1 MESIEKPKTNILS
14 EEERQ
19 AIFARADLREMSQKL
34 KVDALNLSSAENLG
48 ERKEYYEETLSLI
61 NREAD
66 GNETIDTKTAK
77 KTLEEKGEEME
88 NKARLMEK
96 VAPNL
101 SYFIYA
107 NLAKLEQLADV
118 DFQDSVD
125 AAKKSSEKSKDIPKF
140 SPSAIL
146 PDAILIGTQKRV
158 TAKTELPEI
167 SKVAQEVLTNEKLLE
182 SYALVLDESQREEF
196 LKQLPEDQRRRV
208 SIILDSAVSRTLHQ
222 SLVEKKTPEEDQ
234 RRAVRLRLFK
244 ELRTALENPKT
255 TDRKLVKMLG
265 KSFAEIGEDSR
276 QLLLEIIRDEF
287 ENRQEEGLKK
297 EKDDYLPR
305 IMKVMVD
312 NFDDWRANDI
322 ILQTASDSRL
332 NHRLSIYLF
341 KKLIEKKYI
350 SEDVGEW
357 WQENRKNEK
366 PSLEI
371 LQRVV
376 SDLGVVPSR
385 QILDFIGDDSRWK
398 EGKKVLDLNGRIE
411 KIKSSQEEFSGIE
424 NNVELAKILHR
435 DENKAIVYY
444 LLYGGQD
451 RFNLI
456 NNYDFSK
463 FSEMIGLISGDES
476 YAREKNL
483 TPLKVHEKPI
493 RKFRE
498 SLLNSGVSA
507 SEADLMIENLR
518 NGHFLLKNQEQ
529 ARQEVSFDVDE
540 NAALGIANKELGK
553 VLGKEQ
559 LGVILRFPLYREYLE
574 KENNRESKKLM
585 EEIRDATTFSQRL
598 ALLEKIDKQF
608 PDFKE
613 QVKTDLQKNWLKF
626 GEKMLIEM
634 TLDQVMEN
642 SVVSVR
648 GEDILPRLDAKRI
661 DLKRI
666 KKDLLILLKGENK
679 AIGDTGREIS
689 KKKKAR
695 AGLVEGLERQ
705 KDEKGKANIEERIKS
720 IDKDIED
727 LEKRRALLGE
737 AKVDERFS
745 HLTPEEKKEEIDKLS
760 QEVIVLTEK
769 SPSAIFTYIT
779 MQVLGEER
787 LRESDIGLIKEMESH
802 LQAPFQ
808 QISDFKTYERPK
820 QGAKRQNIV
829 LQYLDKTKRMMN
841 MVRFAD
847 SKICCFS
854 SSNYEMRVQ
863 HDTPNKFW
871 VTSIN
876 ADPMS
881 FVISM
886 EIPQAETEDNK
897 TKAVENIGFIFGSFG
912 ISEKGKLAILLNGI
926 YYAPGIES
934 KEQVKAITDA
944 VEKIFVGLP
953 IENIA
958 IGSQYGGSSVGEN
971 IPKEYSNNPVELTR
985 LRALDDGGG
994 DPETTIYD
1002 DLNTNKDL
1010 NRPHDYSGSTWHKN
1024 LSVKSV
1030 K

>member
-1 MESIEKPKTNILS
+1 MENFEKPKTNILT

-34 KVDALNLSSAENLG
+34 KVDALNLSFAENLG
-48 ERKEYYEETLSLI
+48 ERKEYYEETLSTI

-66 GNETIDTKTAK
+66 GNETIDLKTAK
-77 KTLEEKGEEME
+77 KIIEEKGEET
-88 NKARLMEK
+88 KQRAQLMEK

-101 SYFIYA
+101 SYFLYA
-107 NLAKLEQLADV
+107 NLAKIEQAAGSN
-118 DFQDSVD
+118 FQDSVD
-125 AAKKSSEKSKDIPKF
+125 SAKESSEKSKDIPKF

-146 PDAILIGTQKRV
+146 PDAILIGTQKRTV
-158 TAKTELPEI
+158 AKTELPAI
-167 SKVAQEVLTNEKLLE
+167 NKVAQEVLTNEKLLE

-244 ELRTALENPKT
+244 ELRTAIENPKT
-255 TDRKLVKMLG
+255 TEKKLVKMLG
-265 KSFAEIGEDSR
+265 KSFAEMGEDSR

-287 ENRQEEGLKK
+287 ESRQGEDAEK
-297 EKDDYLPR
+297 EDYLPR

-312 NFDDWRANDI
+312 NFDDLRANDI

-332 NHRLSIYLF
+332 NHHLSIFLF

-385 QILDFIGDDSRWK
+385 QILDFISEDSRWK
-398 EGKKVLDLNGRIE
+398 EGRKVLDLNGRIE
-411 KIKSSQEEFSGIE
+411 KIKSSQEEFAGIE
-424 NNVELAKILHR
+424 NNIELAKILHQ

-456 NNYDFSK
+456 NNYDFAK
-463 FSEMIGLISGDES
+463 FSEMVGLISGDEH

-483 TPLKVHEKPI
+483 TPLRAHEKPI
-493 RKFRE
+493 RQFKQ
-498 SLLNSGVSA
+498 SLLGSGI
-507 SEADLMIENLR
+507 SESKANEIIESLR
-518 NGHFLLKNQEQ
+518 NGHFPLKNQEQ

-540 NAALGIANKELGK
+540 NAALEIANRELGK

-574 KENNRESKKLM
+574 KENSKESKKLI
-585 EEIRDATTFSQRL
+585 EEIQESTTFSQRFG
-598 ALLEKIDKQF
+598 LLEKIDKQF

-642 SVVSVR
+642 PVVSVR

-666 KKDLLILLKGENK
+666 KKDLLVLLKGENK
-679 AIGDTGREIS
+679 AIGDVGREIS

-695 AGLVEGLERQ
+695 AGLLEGLEHQ
-705 KDEKGKANIEERIKS
+705 ADEKGKANIEERIKS

-745 HLTPEEKKEEIDKLS
+745 HLTLEEKKEEIDKLS
-760 QEVIVLTEK
+760 QEVIALTEK

-787 LRESDIGLIKEMESH
+787 LRESDVGLIKEMESH

-829 LQYLDKTKRMMN
+829 LEYLDKTKRMMN

-871 VTSIN
+871 VASIN
-876 ADPMS
+876 ADPIS

-886 EIPQAETEDNK
+886 EIPQTETEEAK
-897 TKAVENIGFIFGSFG
+897 TKAIENIGFIFGSYG
-912 ISEKGKLAILLNGI
+912 IAEKGKLAIMLNGI

-934 KEQVKAITDA
+934 KEQVKAIMDA
-944 VEKIFVGLP
+944 VEKIFSNLP
-953 IENIA
+953 IETIV

-971 IPKEYSNNPVELTR
+971 IPKEFSNSAVELTR

-994 DPETTIYD
+994 SPETTIYD

-1010 NRPHDYSGSTWHKN
+1010 NRPHDYSGNIWHKKI
-1024 LSVKSV
+1024 SAKIE